1 MHWPRNDIGE
11 NHFKAK
17 IILTRMICNV
27 TRAFLTKSRERIMGG
42 NHLFRNLQYSRKRR
56 YEKMVG
62 LVFAIVG
69 GLDEFRTWLIV
80 LHNNMNKQL

>member
-1 MHWPRNDIGE
+1 
-11 NHFKAK
+11 
-17 IILTRMICNV
+17 
-27 TRAFLTKSRERIMGG
+27 MGG